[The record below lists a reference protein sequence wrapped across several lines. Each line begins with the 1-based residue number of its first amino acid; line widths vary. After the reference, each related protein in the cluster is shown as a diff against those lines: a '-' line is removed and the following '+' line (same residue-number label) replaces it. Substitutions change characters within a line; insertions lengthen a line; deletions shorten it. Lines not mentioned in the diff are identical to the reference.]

1 MEVLTARTV
10 NSGNVVNIRMILI
23 IMLFKREGVLQL
35 RSTGQKENR
44 SYTESGLM
52 KMFCKNKLFK
62 YVILFL
68 LSQVWNIFVM
78 LMQLLQD
85 N

>member
-44 SYTESGLM
+44 S
-52 KMFCKNKLFK
+52 
-62 YVILFL
+62 
-68 LSQVWNIFVM
+68 
-78 LMQLLQD
+78 
-85 N
+85 